1 MRTTISIDDDVLMA
15 ARDLAA
21 RHNKTVGEVI
31 SALARQGLRAGST
44 NGNVRNGAPLLPV
57 RPGATPV
64 TLELVNR
71 LRDGFP
77 G

>member
-15 ARDLAA
+15 AEDLAA
-21 RHNKTVGEVI
+21 RHNKTVGEI
-31 SALARQGLRAGST
+31 I
-44 NGNVRNGAPLLPV
+44 PLLPARV
-57 RPGATPV
+57 YAQVLRMAMCGTECLCCPIRPGATPV
-64 TLELVNR
+64 TLELVNC